1 MDPDLE
7 RLREADLD
15 LLIDTDLDRLG
26 EADLDLR
33 PRLLLRERE
42 YLRPLDLECDLDRD
56 LLLLRRL
63 YRWQSYA

>member
-56 LLLLRRL
+56 LASLQVDPL
-63 YRWQSYA
+63 WPMV